1 MHQVL
6 CTVDSALEGLADAKH
21 LGGLSIRRMVGKP
34 FYLFAPLAR
43 NWKRSTLL
51 K

>member
-6 CTVDSALEGLADAKH
+6 CTVDSVLETLADAKH

-34 FYLFAPLAR
+34 FYLFDRVKR
-43 NWKRSTLL
+43 N
-51 K
+51 